1 MTILIPNI
9 HTRPM
14 DRWSPA
20 SVVRHHL
27 PGPRDDFDW
36 TDLGDHLGH
45 AAMTME
51 DAALDFGEQV
61 VCYTHSHGPIFEG
74 GVPSADRLASV
85 RGVLSE
91 LLERAE
97 LSDAERRC
105 AEDLLKL
112 CIRYQTRMRI
122 IRLAMAQADNPDE
135 VIDWSNRDDA

>member
-1 MTILIPNI
+1 
-9 HTRPM
+9 
-14 DRWSPA
+14 
-20 SVVRHHL
+20 
-27 PGPRDDFDW
+27 
-36 TDLGDHLGH
+36 
-45 AAMTME
+45 
-51 DAALDFGEQV
+51 
-61 VCYTHSHGPIFEG
+61 
-74 GVPSADRLASV
+74 
-85 RGVLSE
+85 VLSE